1 MPRSDRR
8 EFFAPNRL
16 LAFSDGVFAVAITLL
31 VLDLRLPESEHGDAA
46 MLGALRLM
54 APKLFIFAFTFVTS
68 AALARTPSKVQ
79 LCATGGWRVAVVES
93 GVSADRPLGAAHIL
107 AADRLTRTRDRADQQ
122 IG

>member
-68 AALARTPSKVQ
+68 AWAGSDTI
-79 LCATGGWRVAVVES
+79 ES
-93 GVSADRPLGAAHIL
+93 SVMCDRWMAGCC
-107 AADRLTRTRDRADQQ
+107 
-122 IG
+122 G